1 VQVKWLRRALKNL
14 DEEAEYIAAED
25 PEAAA
30 RIVERI
36 VGAVN
41 RLATHPHSG
50 RPGRVPGTRELV
62 ISGTPYLVP
71 YRVHG
76 RTVEIF
82 RVFHGARK
90 WPEHF

>member
-1 VQVKWLRRALKNL
+1 M
-14 DEEAEYIAAED
+14 
-25 PEAAA
+25 AA

-36 VGAVN
+36 ATSVD
-41 RLATHPHSG
+41 RLATHPTLG

-62 ISGTPYLVP
+62 VSGTPYLIP

-76 RTVEIF
+76 KTVEIL

-90 WPEHF
+90 WPGMV